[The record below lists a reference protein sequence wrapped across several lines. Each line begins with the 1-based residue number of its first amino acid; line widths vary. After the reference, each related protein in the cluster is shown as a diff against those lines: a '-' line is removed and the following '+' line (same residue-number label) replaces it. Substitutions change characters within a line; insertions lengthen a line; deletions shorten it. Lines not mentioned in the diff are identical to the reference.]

1 MNEQQIYVFNQYYI
15 DFLKKIKALAKDKKD
30 VQKEAR
36 DILRSIRKNYTS
48 MDKLSNEYV
57 DFLNKQSF
65 WETYNA
71 NENKEVISDE
81 LLSKNLYEDI
91 SIKQV
96 TGVFKT
102 HDLLLHYLCLMDMFI
117 TPDIPVEKVTQLVQ
131 KLSNAKEYE
140 EGMASITEEPLLS
153 KLKHLLTLHKNQ
165 TVSKFEEDIKEIEQ
179 TSLGSLAKE
188 ILKDIDINDL
198 QNSLAGEGGPN
209 IGNIFSSLQDSSS
222 GLGKVINTVSQS
234 MISKLASGDIKQDEL
249 LKDAMSLASK
259 LPGMLP
265 GGMGSQLGNLGDM
278 LQQFQQMGGADF
290 MKNMGFSGSQKNAAG
305 GRVHS
310 ASRRQ
315 KTADRLRKKLDKNRE
330 NNIQTEVEEH
340 HD

>member
-36 DILRSIRKNYTS
+36 DILRAIRKNYTS

-81 LLSKNLYEDI
+81 LLTKNLYEDI
-91 SIKQV
+91 TVKQV
-96 TGVFKT
+96 TAVFKS
-102 HDLLLHYLCLMDMFI
+102 HDLLLHYLCLMDMFM
-117 TPDIPVEKVTQLVQ
+117 TPDIPVEQVAQLVQ

-140 EGMASITEEPLLS
+140 EGLAAITQEPLLS

-234 MISKLASGDIKQDEL
+234 MISKLANGDIKQDEL
-249 LKDAMSLASK
+249 LKDAMSLATK

-305 GRVHS
+305 GRLHS

>member
-1 MNEQQIYVFNQYYI
+1 MNEQQLYVFNQYYI
-15 DFLKKIKALAKDKKD
+15 DFLKKVKALSKDKKD
-30 VQKEAR
+30 FQKEAR
-36 DILRSIRKNYTS
+36 DILRAIRKNYTS
-48 MDKLSNEYV
+48 MDKLSHDYV

-65 WETYNA
+65 WESYNA
-71 NENKEVISDE
+71 NENKEVISDS
-81 LLSKNLYEDI
+81 LLEKELYEDI
-91 SIKQV
+91 SVKQV
-96 TGVFKT
+96 TAIFKT
-102 HDLLLHYLCLMDMFI
+102 NDLLLHYLCLMDMFM
-117 TPDIPVEKVTQLVQ
+117 TPDIPVEQIAQLVQ
-131 KLSNAKEYE
+131 KLSNAKEFE
-140 EGMASITEEPLLS
+140 EGMAAITDELLLS

-165 TVSKFEEDIKEIEQ
+165 TASKFEEDIKEIEQ

-198 QNSLAGEGGPN
+198 QNTLAGEGGPN

-234 MISKLASGDIKQDEL
+234 MISKLANGDIKQDDL
-249 LKDAMSLASK
+249 LKDAMSLATK

-305 GRVHS
+305 GRLHS

>member
-36 DILRSIRKNYTS
+36 DILRAIRKNYTS
-48 MDKLSNEYV
+48 MDKLSNDYV
-57 DFLNKQSF
+57 NFLNNQSF

-81 LLSKNLYEDI
+81 LLTKNLYEDI
-91 SIKQV
+91 SVKQV
-96 TGVFKT
+96 TAVFKT
-102 HDLLLHYLCLMDMFI
+102 HDLLLHYLCLMDMFM
-117 TPDIPVEKVTQLVQ
+117 TPDIPVEQVTQLVQ

-140 EGMASITEEPLLS
+140 EGMAAITQEPLLS

-234 MISKLASGDIKQDEL
+234 MISKLANGDIKQDEL
-249 LKDAMSLASK
+249 LKDAMSLATK

-305 GRVHS
+305 GRLHS

>member
-1 MNEQQIYVFNQYYI
+1 MNEQQLYVFNQYYI

-30 VQKEAR
+30 SHKEAR
-36 DILRSIRKNYTS
+36 DILRAIRKNYTS
-48 MDKLSNEYV
+48 MDKLSNDYIS
-57 DFLNKQSF
+57 FLNKQSF
-65 WETYNA
+65 WETYTA

-81 LLSKNLYEDI
+81 LLSKNLYEEI
-91 SIKQV
+91 TVKQV
-96 TGVFKT
+96 TAVFKS
-102 HDLLLHYLCLMDMFI
+102 HDLLLHYLCLMDMFM
-117 TPDIPVEKVTQLVQ
+117 TPDIPVEQVAQLVQ

-140 EGMASITEEPLLS
+140 EGMAAITDESLLV

-198 QNSLAGEGGPN
+198 QNTLAGEGGPN

-234 MISKLASGDIKQDEL
+234 MISKLANGDIKQDDL
-249 LKDAMSLASK
+249 LKDAMSLATK

-305 GRVHS
+305 GRLHS